1 MKVRELREL
10 LERCLN
16 QDAEVN
22 FIINPVDNG
31 ELEEF
36 DIQNCNV
43 DIMGEDIF
51 TQYKDVDQ
59 IDIIVTKTQSEADK
73 NNSLKTLFFDYDN
86 KNLKIMLNPEQRV
99 ILVTDIDDERKV
111 YREIQMN
118 DDYYDNDEVKEEM
131 LKKLFAI
138 L

>member
-1 MKVRELREL
+1 MKVRKLREL
-10 LERCLN
+10 LEKCLN

-31 ELEEF
+31 DLEEF
-36 DIQNCNV
+36 DIQNCNADV
-43 DIMGEDIF
+43 MGEDIF

-59 IDIIVTKTQSEADK
+59 INIIVTKTQNEADK
-73 NNSLKTLFFDYDN
+73 NNSLKKLFFDFNY
-86 KNLKIMLNPEQRV
+86 KNLKIILNPEKRV

-131 LKKLFAI
+131 LKKLFAM